1 MQPKTLQYTFDSD
14 ISVFADEK
22 TFAVIVLEKFEHISF
37 PGLRKNYSEPYR
49 LTTWSLLHIIHS
61 VMASLKGSTIPLQR
75 CYRCSSIPITQI
87 GMTLLIMLCLL
98 TNISKQDS
106 TGVTQFFMLY
116 GREALLPIDVALG
129 NNPNHSVL
137 NNSFPLL
144 QRFPY
149 LREQI
154 KRKLFMVQQ
163 RQKQR
168 YDSRRKKILIML
180 EIWSGFI
187 VLCVTKDVQ

>member
-1 MQPKTLQYTFDSD
+1 LQPKTLQYTFDSD

-22 TFAVIVLEKFEHISF
+22 TFVVIVLEKFEHISF

-75 CYRCSSIPITQI
+75 CYPCSSIPITQI

-98 TNISKQDS
+98 TNISKQES

-149 LREQI
+149 LCEQI
-154 KRKLFMVQQ
+154 KRKLLMVQQ

-168 YDSRRKKILIML
+168 YDSRRKKKFL
-180 EIWSGFI
+180 
-187 VLCVTKDVQ
+187 